1 MSGMS
6 EAGDGAKDARRKH
19 GAPKNWK
26 DVFIST
32 LAESSNPEGAAQA
45 AGIRLPWAY
54 KCRREDPEFANRW
67 HDALC
72 EGYDS
77 LEMELLYRLRS
88 GKVEEV
94 DEEGNKRKFDIAT
107 GFKILAAHRE
117 QQAKTTRQEDPQDE
131 KALIDSIN
139 KKIEAMRMREK
150 EVASMLARD
159 GVMQPRV
166 PNGTR

>member
-1 MSGMS
+1 MS
-6 EAGDGAKDARRKH
+6 EAGDGANDARRKH
-19 GAPKNWK
+19 GAPKNWR
-26 DVFIST
+26 DVFISK
-32 LAESSNPEGAAQA
+32 LGESSSPAEAAKE
-45 AGIRLPWAY
+45 AGIRLAWAH
-54 KCRREDPEFANRW
+54 KCRREDPDFAQRW

-88 GKVEEV
+88 GKIEEV

-117 QQAKTTRQEDPQDE
+117 QQAKSTRQEDPQDE
-131 KALIDSIN
+131 KAVLDSIN
-139 KKIEAMRMREK
+139 KKIDAMRAREK
-150 EVASMLARD
+150 EVTSLLAQN

>member
-1 MSGMS
+1 MS
-6 EAGDGAKDARRKH
+6 EAGDGANDARRKH

-26 DVFIST
+26 DVFITT
-32 LAESSNPEGAAQA
+32 LAESSNPEAAAKA
-45 AGIRLPWAY
+45 AGIRLAWAY
-54 KCRREDPEFANRW
+54 KCRREDPDFATRW
-67 HDALC
+67 HGALC

-88 GKVEEV
+88 GKVEEL

-117 QQAKTTRQEDPQDE
+117 QLAKVTQQEDPQDE
-131 KALIDSIN
+131 KAILESIN
-139 KKIEAMRMREK
+139 KKIDAMRAREK
-150 EVASMLARD
+150 EVTSMLAKD

>member
-1 MSGMS
+1 MS
-6 EAGDGAKDARRKH
+6 EAGDGANDARRKH
-19 GAPKNWK
+19 GAPKNWR
-26 DVFIST
+26 DVFISELGET
-32 LAESSNPEGAAQA
+32 SNPEAAAKA
-45 AGIRLPWAY
+45 AGVRLAWAH
-54 KCRREDPEFANRW
+54 KCRREDPEFAQRW
-67 HDALC
+67 HEALC

-88 GKVEEV
+88 GKVEEL

-117 QQAKTTRQEDPQDE
+117 QQAKSTSREDPQDE
-131 KALIDSIN
+131 KAILDSIN
-139 KKIEAMRMREK
+139 KKIDAMRAREK
-150 EVASMLARD
+150 EVTSLLAQN

>member
-1 MSGMS
+1 MS
-6 EAGDGAKDARRKH
+6 EAGDGANDARRKH
-19 GAPKNWK
+19 GAPKNWR
-26 DVFIST
+26 DVFISK
-32 LAESSNPEGAAQA
+32 LGESSNPEAAA
-45 AGIRLPWAY
+45 NEAGIRLAWAH
-54 KCRREDPEFANRW
+54 KVRREDPEFAQRW

-72 EGYDS
+72 EGYDC

-88 GKVEEV
+88 GRVEEV

-117 QQAKTTRQEDPQDE
+117 QLAKVTSQEDPQDE
-131 KALIDSIN
+131 KAILESIN
-139 KKIEAMRMREK
+139 KKIDAMRAREK
-150 EVASMLARD
+150 EVTSMLAKD